1 MLYRRDVTCT
11 RGEKYETVRFKC
23 SYVKSTGCVK
33 LIDEVLIL
41 AASGE
46 GRQGQGIPVQE
57 VQNVRSCG
65 RLNCAWLCLIIIG
78 SQY

>member
-1 MLYRRDVTCT
+1 MFL
-11 RGEKYETVRFKC
+11 
-23 SYVKSTGCVK
+23 SKSKGCVK
-33 LIDEVLIL
+33 LIDEVLML

-46 GRQGQGIPVQE
+46 ERQGQGILVQE

-65 RLNCAWLCLIIIG
+65 RLDCAWLRLIIIG